1 MFGLFEN
8 ANHLSQ
14 NLKFVPRLRKL
25 QLAPSDHAVVFR
37 ENKTALWRYSKKYTM
52 KSALDSS
59 RKTNPPKQNPIP
71 ILIVPS
77 LINRHYILDLLPE
90 KSLIAYLRDQNLQ
103 TYLLNWGTPG
113 DEDRDLGLK
122 EYVNRYLHRAVEKTC
137 RDAGSDQVLLLG
149 HCLGGTLTTLYT
161 ALNPKYVAGLANI
174 TAPINFH
181 NSSLL
186 SKWCQ
191 AQSFDLNLLLEAQGN
206 MPWAVL
212 QSTFLSQRPT
222 TNTSKWIQFSKKIN
236 DPEFVDSFLA
246 LEVWSND
253 NVSFAGKC
261 YQEII
266 NLFYKNNSLVKN
278 EFMFHGQKVA
288 LKNIT
293 APVLN
298 VSTSEDHI
306 VPLDATQVLTKLTS
320 SKDTT
325 DIVVSGGH
333 VGGIVGKHAR
343 KTLWPELAL
352 WLAKQQ
358 PSDLQTPSYFAQPSS
373 FDHKGQ
379 EPHPTLDQ

>member
-14 NLKFVPRLRKL
+14 NIKFIPRLRHL
-25 QLAPSDHAVVFR
+25 QLAPSEHAIVFR
-37 ENKTALWRYSKKYTM
+37 ENKMALWRYSQKNLAVQK
-52 KSALDSS
+52 
-59 RKTNPPKQNPIP
+59 NPIP

-90 KSLIAYLRDQNLQ
+90 RSLIAYLRDQGFQ

-113 DEDRDLGLK
+113 DEDRDLGLH
-122 EYVNRYLHRAVEKTC
+122 EYINRYLHRAVEKTC
-137 RDAGSDQVLLLG
+137 RDANSEQVLLFG
-149 HCLGGTLTTLYT
+149 HCLGGTLSTLYT
-161 ALNPKYVAGLANI
+161 ALKPKRVAGLINV

-206 MPWAVL
+206 MPWAIL

-222 TNTSKWIQFSKKIN
+222 TNTSKWIQFSKKLN

-261 YQEII
+261 YQDII
-266 NLFYKNNSLVKN
+266 NLFYKNNGLVKD
-278 EFMFHGQKVA
+278 EFVFHRQKTT
-288 LKNIT
+288 LKNINV
-293 APVLN
+293 PILN
-298 VSTSEDHI
+298 VSTNEDHI
-306 VPLDATQVLTKLTS
+306 VPLDATQVLASLTS
-320 SKDTT
+320 STDTT
-325 DIVVSGGH
+325 DIVASGGH
-333 VGGIVGKHAR
+333 VGGIVGKYAR
-343 KTLWPELAL
+343 KTLWPELAQ
-352 WLAKQQ
+352 WIAKHQ
-358 PSDLQTPSYFAQPSS
+358 PSDLQRPSYSVQPSS
-373 FDHKGQ
+373 FDHRDQG
-379 EPHPTLDQ
+379 PHPTLGQ